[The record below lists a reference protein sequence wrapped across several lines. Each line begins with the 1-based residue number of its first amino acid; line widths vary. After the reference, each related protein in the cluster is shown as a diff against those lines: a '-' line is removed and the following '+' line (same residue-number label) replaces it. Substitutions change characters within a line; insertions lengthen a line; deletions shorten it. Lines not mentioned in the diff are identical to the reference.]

1 MSAHKLGINF
11 ANAWG
16 SIMSAS
22 HLYNATR
29 QEKLLPKSWKD
40 MELLI
45 ALQSSEKLLGG
56 NIPRDLDA
64 YFKRFLLSVEVSST
78 ELAAYLRG
86 TDPGASARGPRG
98 LSTLCTVGARFQG
111 RYCRNDQSVTWT
123 AKSMQSIIDPNME
136 DNSDS
141 DGSEKTFTKIKT
153 AASGT
158 LIRRSKRS
166 NGLRSTTGFLQDLA
180 HALHAETLEL
190 SVDYFRLHRSCW
202 ILLRKVNEACKAQLL
217 DRFGADYLEKE
228 CKLPLVVGY
237 IFMMAT
243 QTNQIANLLLPKRP
257 GVRVSSRLL
266 ALAAA
271 TLEALIDSGAG
282 DIEMKFIAQRPGIRK
297 IDFGRLD
304 NLDVPDRL

>member
-1 MSAHKLGINF
+1 MNAHQLGIHF
-11 ANAWG
+11 ANTWG

-29 QEKLLPKSWKD
+29 QEKLLSKSWKD

-45 ALQSSEKLLGG
+45 ALQSSEKLLVG
-56 NIPRDLDA
+56 NIPRDLDS
-64 YFKRFLLSVEVSST
+64 YFKRFLLSMELSSSR
-78 ELAAYLRG
+78 LAAYLRG
-86 TDPGASARGPRG
+86 IDPGASARGPRG
-98 LSTLCTVGARFQG
+98 LSTLCTTGARFQG

-123 AKSMQSIIDPNME
+123 AESMQPIIDPNME

-141 DGSEKTFTKIKT
+141 DGSEKTFIKNKT

-158 LIRRSKRS
+158 PIRRPKRR
-166 NGLRSTTGFLQDLA
+166 NGSMSTTGFLQDLA
-180 HALHAETLEL
+180 HTLHAETLEL
-190 SVDYFRLHRSCW
+190 SVDYFWLHRSCW

-228 CKLPLVVGY
+228 FQLPFVVGY
-237 IFMMAT
+237 IFMMGT
-243 QTNQIANLLLPKRP
+243 RTNEVANLLLPKRP

-271 TLEALIDSGAG
+271 TLEVMIDSGAG
-282 DIEMKFIAQRPGIRK
+282 DIEMKFIAQRPGIRE
-297 IDFGRLD
+297 IDFGKLD
-304 NLDVPDRL
+304 NLDVPD